1 MLQALKLST
10 GPDNA
15 SHVAEGTV
23 APDRLTD
30 VATVRF
36 QESAPHSSFDWHE
49 APQRQYV
56 LTLSGTLEFPTRD
69 GETFVLRPGD
79 ILVAADD
86 AGSGHKWRLIDD
98 DPWRRCYVVL
108 KPGALDLVATAPP
121 PASGGDRSI

>member
-1 MLQALKLST
+1 MLRALKLST
-10 GPDNA
+10 GPGNA
-15 SHVAEGTV
+15 SHVAEGAV
-23 APDRLTD
+23 ALDRPTD

-36 QESAPHSSFDWHE
+36 QGSPPHSSFDWHD

-56 LTLSGTLEFPTRD
+56 LTLSRTLEFTTRD

-98 DPWRRCYVVL
+98 DPWRRCDVVL
-108 KPGALDLVATAPP
+108 KPGAPDLFAPVP
-121 PASGGDRSI
+121 SAARPS